1 MRLLAPALALALA
14 CSAPALAQDD
24 AAPSAAVQIAHASR
38 TLAAIWRPIT
48 TTTQS
53 ALAAACNGASDDLAA
68 LDAALPEDLN
78 NRTLAAVHVAHGLV
92 FVPTT
97 ENPADTFIFADSSM
111 AWLASGVGVITGAD
125 EDTGEITLQ
134 DAAQHFGFT
143 VLTLR
148 AEAGRGRLTIYKIG
162 RRYYTTPGD
171 IREMVT
177 KCRVDQKAR
186 DFTSIRN
193 ARRGSSEM
201 ASSASALA
209 AANETVQRLKNI
221 SRNTSRKSTIQNQRA
236 RQ

>member
-134 DAAQHFGFT
+134 DAAGVT
-143 VLTLR
+143 VQLQLGHVAGQVLLR
-148 AEAGRGRLTIYKIG
+148 L
-162 RRYYTTPGD
+162 TTPGGQD
-171 IREMVT
+171 IT
-177 KCRVDQKAR
+177 FAGC
-186 DFTSIRN
+186 
-193 ARRGSSEM
+193 
-201 ASSASALA
+201 ASTLGQA
-209 AANETVQRLKNI
+209 AAAHDT
-221 SRNTSRKSTIQNQRA
+221 A
-236 RQ
+236 G